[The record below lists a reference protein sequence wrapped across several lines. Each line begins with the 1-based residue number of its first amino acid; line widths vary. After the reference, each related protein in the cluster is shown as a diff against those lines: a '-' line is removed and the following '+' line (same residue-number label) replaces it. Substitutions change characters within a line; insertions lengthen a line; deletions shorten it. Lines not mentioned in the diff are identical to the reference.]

1 MLFESA
7 PVMDWHLKNRPGI
20 CDSMAQFP
28 NLTHPQTSKSNS
40 YFLILKLVIKPYQC
54 RNSGRIEHSDF
65 CRQCWQRW
73 ARTLRDR
80 VLQSTCVTMMLVLA
94 LHPPPTNSAARAA
107 LSFSK
112 AFCWLSSASIT
123 SPVSKSDCVVLSCCL
138 SSPWCCGAFW
148 AAPTVLAPLLLQ
160 FATPAADDDMARS
173 ILGIFFVFNQLSF
186 LCFVFLKFSLL
197 FSAPP
202 CPWCENVLCSVYQ
215 LAYSPS
221 TWWKCGNQRLRGR
234 SVSVKKK
241 TADVKYF
248 EAAEIN

>member
-1 MLFESA
+1 
-7 PVMDWHLKNRPGI
+7 MDWHLKNRPGI
-20 CDSMAQFP
+20 CDFMAQFP

-40 YFLILKLVIKPYQC
+40 YLILKLVIKPYQC

-65 CRQCWQRW
+65 CRQRWQQW

-107 LSFSK
+107 LLFSK

-123 SPVSKSDCVVLSCCL
+123 RPVSKSDCVVLSCCL
-138 SSPWCCGAFW
+138 SSPWRCSTSVSSAFS
-148 AAPTVLAPLLLQ
+148 AAPTMLALLLLLL
-160 FATPAADDDMARS
+160 ATPAADDDMAWS
-173 ILGIFFVFNQLSF
+173 HIFGHFFFVFWPAELSLF
-186 LCFVFLKFSLL
+186 CFVFKFSLL

-202 CPWCENVLCSVYQ
+202 CPRCENVLCSVYQ
-215 LAYSPS
+215 FVYSPS
-221 TWWKCGNQRLRGR
+221 TWWKRGNQRVRGR
-234 SVSVKKK
+234 SVSVKT
-241 TADVKYF
+241 TAHVKYF